1 MDRMEDRTQE
11 RITIPIIG
19 GGWAGCAA
27 ALTLAKAGYRI
38 ALYETA
44 QELGGRARRVVR
56 DGLPLDNGQ
65 HVLLGAYAETQQIL
79 AFVNGVREVP
89 FIKRRLEISPFAE
102 TQRDAIALRAWR
114 VPPPFALVGGLIFAR
129 GLSWRD
135 RFATARWFGRLRK
148 RGYRVGGGTT
158 AAELM
163 TALPTRVRERLLMPL
178 CLSALNTSPDQ
189 ASAQVFANVLRA
201 TFGGARG
208 ASDMLLPST
217 DLAGLFPDAIARWL
231 AANGHAIHLRT
242 EATIAAAAERSI
254 AVRSERA
261 EIRAPG
267 AIIAVG
273 PHQLSRTFAPAVR
286 SEKSI
291 AHAIRQIDQLE
302 WEPIVTVYLGY
313 AESVDVPAGLV
324 QLDDTPGQWIFDR
337 RDILAR
343 ANADAPALAALLAV
357 VISGRGA
364 HTSLTNEALTRDV
377 DAQLRRL
384 RPRLPRFTWSQV
396 IAEKRATYSCTPTA
410 ARPHPGRLTA
420 GIYLAGDYTD
430 QEFPATL
437 EAAVR
442 SGRVAAEQLMHDLRN
457 PLQTT

>member
-1 MDRMEDRTQE
+1 MEDRAQE

-65 HVLLGAYAETQQIL
+65 HLLLGAYAETRRSL
-79 AFVNGVREVP
+79 ALANGNADESP
-89 FIKRRLEISPFAE
+89 FAQRPLEISPFAE

-114 VPPPFALVGGLIFAR
+114 SPPPFALFAGLMSAR

-135 RFATARWFGRLRK
+135 RIATARWFAGLRK
-148 RGYRVGGGTT
+148 RAYRVNAGTT

-163 TALPTRVRERLLMPL
+163 AGVPARARERLLMPL
-178 CLSALNTSPDQ
+178 CLSALNTPPVR
-189 ASAQVFANVLRA
+189 ASAQAFANVLRA
-201 TFGGARG
+201 AFDGADG

-217 DLAGLFPDAIARWL
+217 DLAGLYPDAVAHRL
-231 AANGHAIHLRT
+231 AADGHAIHLRA
-242 EATIAAAAERSI
+242 EATIVDAVERAI
-254 AVRSERA
+254 VVQGERA
-261 EIRAPG
+261 ETRAPA
-267 AIIAVG
+267 AIVAVA
-273 PHQLSRTFAPAVR
+273 PHQLSRAFEPTVR
-286 SEKSI
+286 SDQAI
-291 AHAIRQIDQLE
+291 AHAIRQVEQLE

-343 ANADAPALAALLAV
+343 ANADAPALAGLLAV

-364 HTSLTNEALTRDV
+364 HTSLTNDALTRAV

-384 RPRLPRFTWSQV
+384 RPALPRVAWSQV
-396 IAEKRATYSCTPTA
+396 ITEKRATYSCTPNA
-410 ARPHPGRLTA
+410 ARPRPGRLTA

-442 SGRVAAEQLMHDLRN
+442 SGRIAAEQLARDLRD
-457 PLQTT
+457 

>member
-1 MDRMEDRTQE
+1 MEDRAQE

-27 ALTLAKAGYRI
+27 ALTLAKGGYRV

-56 DGLPLDNGQ
+56 DGMPLDNGQ
-65 HVLLGAYAETQQIL
+65 HVLLGAYAETQQSL
-79 AFVNGVREVP
+79 AFVNAATEVP
-89 FIKRRLEISPFAE
+89 FVQRPLEISPFAE
-102 TQRDAIALRAWR
+102 AQRDAIALRAWR
-114 VPPPFALVGGLIFAR
+114 FPPPFALFAGLMTAR

-135 RFATARWFGRLRK
+135 RVATARWFAALRK
-148 RGYRVGGGTT
+148 RAYRVDAEMT
-158 AAELM
+158 AAELI
-163 TALPTRVRERLLMPL
+163 AAAPARARERLLMPL
-178 CLSALNTSPDQ
+178 CLSALNTPPVR
-189 ASAQVFANVLRA
+189 ASAQIFANVLRA
-201 TFGGARG
+201 AFDGADG

-231 AANGHAIHLRT
+231 AANGHDIHLRA
-242 EATIAAAAERSI
+242 EATIVDAVERSLI
-254 AVRSERA
+254 VRSEDA
-261 EIRAPG
+261 EIRAPS
-267 AIIAVG
+267 AIVAVA
-273 PHQLSRTFAPAVR
+273 PHQLSRAFGSSVR
-286 SEKSI
+286 SDGSV
-291 AHAIRQIDQLE
+291 ARAIEQVDRLE

-313 AESVDVPAGLV
+313 GESFDMPTGLV

-343 ANADAPALAALLAV
+343 ANAAAPALAALLAV

-364 HTSLTNEALTRDV
+364 HTSLKNDALTQAV

-384 RPRLPRFTWSQV
+384 RPGLPRVTWSQV

-410 ARPHPGRLTA
+410 ARPQPGRLAA

-430 QEFPATL
+430 QTFPATL

-442 SGRVAAEQLMHDLRN
+442 SGRIAAEQLMHDLHN
-457 PLQTT
+457 EC